1 MCGDPILGMS
11 TEFYFTT
18 GPSAA
23 KPYPM
28 RLGIIADLGE
38 TANSTQTVEHLLYD
52 KPQFVTLIGDLTC
65 ALSRLAEQTLLLH
78 LPPPIQLSTSRSQRT
93 DLAACCADADDITAN
108 GEPCQPC
115 KLHACWLAASASV
128 WNAWSMHGHCI
139 AWLPACSFLLRVQ
152 ASLKLQQVLA

>member
-38 TANSTQTVEHLLYD
+38 TANSTQTIEHLLYD

-65 ALSRLAEQTLLLH
+65 APTALLRCWLCRSCARMCACRSCPALEALTIQTLQAD
-78 LPPPIQLSTSRSQRT
+78 PAS
-93 DLAACCADADDITAN
+93 CCADADDITAN
-108 GEPCQPC
+108 GEPCQCC
-115 KLHACWLAASASV
+115 KLVAASACWLRCTHGCQHVAS
-128 WNAWSMHGHCI
+128 
-139 AWLPACSFLLRVQ
+139 CS
-152 ASLKLQQVLA
+152 A